1 MFGADYFESRAK
13 LADLAARVIEL
24 ADKTGADQSALED
37 DDIAESLVS
46 PYLFTA
52 CGEVNAGKSTLL
64 NGIFGSEV
72 CAANETSAAAP
83 LRWFRYGDKTRNKE
97 VTPQVEE
104 CYRPVEFLKRF
115 NLIDAPGA
123 HSSVNDQQQS
133 AERFFPASDLIFWVI
148 PESNPWG
155 ASLWDFISSQSET
168 ILQKS
173 VLILEQKDSG
183 DRSDIEIILGHV
195 RDLARQRLGHVPPIF
210 PVSSEAAL
218 QAKLANPVDSELWLQ
233 SGYPELEQYIAD
245 AVDHSPARQKMLVDI
260 RRAIAD
266 VLRDIE
272 RAVEQ
277 RASQLKDNEQFLRGL
292 ESEVD
297 GERKSHSSDFDLKFA
312 EMREVFAGTNKEC
325 KRYVRRKLG
334 FWSTLKS
341 LFTAENTSKTIEACL
356 ADSIESSVEAQANID
371 GGHLVAD
378 CRKHWETVR
387 PRVKK
392 KLSIHLDDFDRSGDG
407 FDSICE
413 SFNERM
419 AHSARQAV
427 MNLRIRKAL
436 NPQVVERRE
445 HLKTW
450 LYLTLIFFL
459 FAGMSGVLGVGS
471 GLYIS
476 VGLLALAF
484 LSALVFTI
492 RVRFTGKKI
501 TKSLG
506 RRLESARMS
515 FAWAIERDY
524 KDGVRGF
531 YIEYSSLLSSVRRH
545 IFEAQQ
551 EFRPNLAQRNRLFL
565 ELMIIE
571 REM

>member
-24 ADKTGADQSALED
+24 ADKTGADQSSLKN
-37 DDIAESLVS
+37 DDITEGLVS
-46 PYLFTA
+46 PYLFIA

-72 CAANETSAAAP
+72 CAANGASGAAR
-83 LRWFRYGDKTRNKE
+83 LRWFRYGDKSRNKE
-97 VTPQVEE
+97 ITPQVEE
-104 CYRPVEFLKRF
+104 CYRPVEFLKHF

-123 HSSVNDQQQS
+123 RSSANDQPQI

-155 ASLWDFISSQSET
+155 ASLWDFISTQPEM

-173 VLILEQKDSG
+173 VLILQQKDSG

-195 RDLARQRLGHVPPIF
+195 RDLARQRLSHVPPVF

-218 QAKLANPVDSELWLQ
+218 QAKLANPIDAELWHQ
-233 SGYPELEQYIAD
+233 SGYPELEQYIAE
-245 AVDHSPARQKMLVDI
+245 AVDHSPARQRMLLDI

-266 VLRDIE
+266 VLRNIE

-292 ESEVD
+292 EAEVD

-312 EMREVFAGTNKEC
+312 EMREVFAGKNKEC

-341 LFTAENTSKTIEACL
+341 LFTAENTSKIIETCL

-371 GGHLVAD
+371 GGHLVDD

-387 PRVKK
+387 PRVEK
-392 KLSIHLDDFDRSGDG
+392 KLSIHLDEFDRVGDG
-407 FDSICE
+407 FDAICE

-419 AHSARQAV
+419 ANSAHQAV
-427 MNLRIRKAL
+427 MNLRIRKGM

-450 LYLTLIFFL
+450 LYLTLVFFL
-459 FAGMSGVLGVGS
+459 FAGMSGALSLGAGS
-471 GLYIS
+471 YVSL
-476 VGLLALAF
+476 GLLTLAL
-484 LSALVFTI
+484 LSGFIFTI
-492 RVRFTGKKI
+492 RVRLTGKKI

-506 RRLESARMS
+506 RRLESSRMS
-515 FAWAIERDY
+515 FSWAIERDY
-524 KDGVRGF
+524 KDGVRKF
-531 YIEYSSLLSSVRRH
+531 YMEYSSLLSSVRRH

-551 EFRPNLAQRNRLFL
+551 EFQPNLEQRNRLFL

-571 REM
+571 REV